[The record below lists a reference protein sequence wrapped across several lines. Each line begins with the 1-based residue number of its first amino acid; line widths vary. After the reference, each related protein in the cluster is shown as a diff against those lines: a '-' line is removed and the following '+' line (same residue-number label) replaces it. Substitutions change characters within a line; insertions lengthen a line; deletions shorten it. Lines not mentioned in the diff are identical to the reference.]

1 MEFQQMKT
9 KDLLQ
14 TMLITKQTNVNLKNQ
29 KTVMMITSLIARTN
43 TKRIKVMMEIMI
55 IRFMAGQEQTPIKV
69 VMINKRVVIL

>member
-1 MEFQQMKT
+1 MKT

-14 TMLITKQTNVNLKNQ
+14 TMLITKQTNVNLNQ
-29 KTVMMITSLIARTN
+29 TTVMMITSLIARIN

-55 IRFMAGQEQTPIKV
+55 IRFMAGLEPTPIKV